1 MVAGADRT
9 RVKGFRRNEA
19 LRSCQI
25 TPDRNWAG
33 SGRPARRAGFQLV
46 GDVSFSPGA
55 SLSPCTANGKPLP
68 DGQGPFR
75 IVAPREKRSARGIRM
90 LQRIQV
96 VKIQ

>member
-9 RVKGFRRNEA
+9 QVKGFRRNEA

-33 SGRPARRAGFQLV
+33 FGRPARRPGFQLV
-46 GDVSFSPGA
+46 GDVSFNSGA
-55 SLSPCTANGKPLP
+55 SLSPYTANGKPLA
-68 DGQGPFR
+68 DGQGPCR
-75 IVAPREKRSARGIRM
+75 IVAPQEKRSARGIRM
-90 LQRIQV
+90 TQRIQV